1 MSYDMMISFS
11 IPLSLSTLYST
22 VYDFTGLSLSF
33 SLYSCNW
40 LSTGSGSLLICP
52 SVLPSF
58 PLFSLIGYGITYSF
72 PSFDS
77 HSHLFFLFFISSNQF
92 SHSSWSNALRCL
104 FIHTYR
110 YVSRTPSLLYAYD
123 YDSSLNPGF
132 WNQVSFPSF
141 VRLSC

>member
-52 SVLPSF
+52 SVPPSF

-77 HSHLFFLFFISSNQF
+77 HSHLFFFSSFLRIN
-92 SHSSWSNALRCL
+92 SHIHHGQMRCVAYL
-104 FIHTYR
+104 FIHT
-110 YVSRTPSLLYAYD
+110 VTFPVPPPFCTRTITI
-123 YDSSLNPGF
+123 
-132 WNQVSFPSF
+132 QVLKIGRAH
-141 VRLSC
+141 V